1 MRKIFSIIAVI
12 LCFALL
18 FSACGETAT
27 TSSDTSSVDI
37 ASDDVTASEETSS
50 EEASSEEVSSEEA
63 SSEAVSSEE
72 PVVSEEPD
80 VKEEPK
86 VEDHP
91 NYTKEYTVVQKPLS
105 ERNNLKRAK
114 ILVMGDSYTSGDG
127 TASAYRHA
135 LFCTL
140 QEEGAFF
147 EFVGD
152 QKSGDLRLSPLYLQH
167 MAQGGRTTS
176 QLRTTYESAA
186 AGGKIDYDIAL
197 ILIGGND
204 FYGSKTPEALAEEFK
219 KLIETMI
226 ADRPDALIFFS
237 EMCYYGNIATS
248 KIDKVNGLLK
258 DMIDGYKADGKNIE
272 YIDLDEYVK
281 FTSQDD
287 LMNAPPSGA
296 HPNQQGNWKLGYAY
310 GMALKDAVLKINEKS
325 VSNEQSMFVDPTSMT
340 LSKKE
345 MTLKTD
351 EQGSVYYTISPA
363 DSDVR
368 TALWSSSDPYVASVN
383 EYGVVTAHKA
393 GEAVLTARV
402 VGTNII
408 QTCKVTVTSEKFKL
422 EYFSD
427 NEVLHESFANGDKWQ
442 GDTGSING
450 SLTKYWTTSVEISSK
465 EKLKLDTKN
474 SSITFL
480 MLTSNQ
486 MGTNST
492 ARNEISFGKY
502 TIYGQGNMRNIE
514 LRYDGSVIG
523 SFKCDPYTFPA
534 DRFTLRFIDG
544 VAYLYRNNELI
555 ITANAPQPID
565 GLIKVK
571 NDGNGTFRFDEL
583 LVCTY

>member
-1 MRKIFSIIAVI
+1 MRRLFSTIAVI

-18 FSACGETAT
+18 FAACGETAT
-27 TSSDTSSVDI
+27 TSSDTSSLDI
-37 ASDDVTASEETSS
+37 ASEDATVS

-72 PVVSEEPD
+72 PVISEEPV

-176 QLRTTYESAA
+176 QLTTTYKNSA

-204 FYGSKTPEALAEEFK
+204 FYGSKTPEALADEFK
-219 KLIETMI
+219 KLIDTMI
-226 ADRPDALIFFS
+226 EDRPDALIYFS

-248 KIDKVNGLLK
+248 KIDKANELLNALV
-258 DMIDGYKADGKNIE
+258 DDYKANGKNVE
-272 YIDLDEYVK
+272 CVDLDKYVK

-287 LMNAPPSGA
+287 LMNAGPSGA

-310 GMALKDAVLKINEKS
+310 GMALKDAVLKINERS
-325 VSNEQSMFVDPTSMT
+325 ASNEQSLFVDPISMT

-345 MTLKTD
+345 LTLKTD
-351 EQGSVYYTISPA
+351 EQGSIYYTIAPA

-427 NEVLHESFANGDKWQ
+427 NEVLKESFANGDKWN
-442 GDTGSING
+442 GDAASANG
-450 SLTKYWTTSVEISSK
+450 SFTKYWTTAVEASSK
-465 EKLKLDTKN
+465 DKLKLDTKN

-486 MGTNST
+486 MGANST
-492 ARNEISFGKY
+492 ATNEISFGKY

-514 LRYDGSVIG
+514 LRYDGTVIG
-523 SFKCDPYTFPA
+523 SFKCDPYTFPM

-544 VAYLYRNNELI
+544 VVYFYRNNELI

-565 GLIKVK
+565 GLIKIK